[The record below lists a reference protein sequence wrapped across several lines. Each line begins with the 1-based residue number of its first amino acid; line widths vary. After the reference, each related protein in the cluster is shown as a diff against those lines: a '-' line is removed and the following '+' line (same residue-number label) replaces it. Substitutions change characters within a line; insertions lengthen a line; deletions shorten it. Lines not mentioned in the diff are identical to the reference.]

1 MSCEWYHRRN
11 IQCSLTIRIMKKY
24 NLKVPQPRKSS
35 LTNFNPTTD
44 ITATR
49 GPIIKI
55 GSILHQ
61 RYQQQNSNYEETATM
76 ADDLESMEIGATEG
90 EEKALTPSEQAQYY
104 ETDNRDK
111 LAFQNYLRKQAAL
124 REAKER

>member
-1 MSCEWYHRRN
+1 
-11 IQCSLTIRIMKKY
+11 
-24 NLKVPQPRKSS
+24 
-35 LTNFNPTTD
+35 
-44 ITATR
+44 
-49 GPIIKI
+49 
-55 GSILHQ
+55 
-61 RYQQQNSNYEETATM
+61 M